1 MDKFLLKV
9 RPRASEEPEADTPTE
24 TVAPENAKKQRTAA
38 APIALANAGMNG
50 YFAGEPPTGYVVG
63 SGKLKLRPAIAP
75 RHHLRQVFG
84 AGCVRGPVME
94 DGTAP
99 TCSQIGTPNRPTM
112 GRLNQGSNHRA
123 TLSSV
128 RAHRTAMES
137 LLPEGRPLVLVG
149 IGPGVDNACE
159 SYLEHYKARGQA
171 RQRLPMP
178 GPVPN
183 RPDVVGFIF
192 FTPIVPSG
200 DAFEE
205 RASALLALP
214 AHCQVLFVTGSKDKD
229 NLAGLREVARRM
241 ACSPQIHVVEG
252 GEHNPFESVPHGEM
266 EGKNART
273 RAVLQRFVNQLPSS
287 EPERHGDHAAP

>member
-1 MDKFLLKV
+1 MDKFLLKQV

-63 SGKLKLRPAIAP
+63 SGKLKLLPAIAP

-99 TCSQIGTPNRPTM
+99 ICEQIGTPNRPTM

-149 IGPGVDNACE
+149 IGPGVRVLSRALQGAGSGAPAASDA
-159 SYLEHYKARGQA
+159 
-171 RQRLPMP
+171 
-178 GPVPN
+178 GP
-183 RPDVVGFIF
+183 
-192 FTPIVPSG
+192 
-200 DAFEE
+200 
-205 RASALLALP
+205 
-214 AHCQVLFVTGSKDKD
+214 CSKP
-229 NLAGLREVARRM
+229 ARRRRLHLLH
-241 ACSPQIHVVEG
+241 PD
-252 GEHNPFESVPHGEM
+252 
-266 EGKNART
+266 RT
-273 RAVLQRFVNQLPSS
+273 LGRCV
-287 EPERHGDHAAP
+287 